1 MKILIIILFLL
12 FSFLYSG
19 QVDKALHFGYGGL
32 IGSSTYFMSNS
43 IKDVSNTG
51 AILISAGTVTFI
63 AGGKEMVDGKP
74 DVKDFLFT
82 ELGGAIGIVVTH
94 YATRKYFN
102 KLAFYFDTQQVSGKR
117 YNYLGIV
124 KRF

>member
-1 MKILIIILFLL
+1 MKKILFILF
-12 FSFLYSG
+12 FLPSLCFG
-19 QVDKALHFGYGGL
+19 QVDKALHLGYGSL

-51 AILISAGTVTFI
+51 AIIISASTVTFI
-63 AGGKEMVDGKP
+63 AAGKEMIDGKP
-74 DVKDFLFT
+74 DIKDFLFT
-82 ELGGAIGIVVTH
+82 ELGGTIGITAT
-94 YATRKYFN
+94 YFLTRKYFN
-102 KLAFYFDTQQVSGKR
+102 KLAFYFDTQQVSGKK

>member
-1 MKILIIILFLL
+1 MKFILLILL
-12 FSFLYSG
+12 FIPLTTFG
-19 QVDKALHFGYGGL
+19 QVDKTLHVGYGSI
-32 IGSSTYFMSNS
+32 IGTSTYFISNS
-43 IKDVSNTG
+43 CKDVSNTG
-51 AILISAGTVTFI
+51 AILISAGTVTF
-63 AGGKEMVDGKP
+63 AAAGKEMIDSKP
-74 DVKDFLFT
+74 DIKDFFAT
-82 ELGGAIGIVVTH
+82 ELGGAVGIVVTH